1 MNHYKNEIFRMLH
14 KLNDR
19 ENDMRILRQIYAIL
33 YKALEKRGKLE
44 QQTSDKS
51 EDIIYI
57 NNCLQGE
64 DEEKVK
70 EICMF
75 IKEYCAGDCS
85 E

>member
-1 MNHYKNEIFRMLH
+1 MTWEFY
-14 KLNDR
+14 DR
-19 ENDMRILRQIYAIL
+19 YMQFYI
-33 YKALEKRGKLE
+33 KHWKKRGKLE
-44 QQTSDKS
+44 QRTSDKS

-57 NNCLQGE
+57 NNCLQRE